1 MEGKLCQICGS
12 PTISAGTVTGRIVG
26 RRFRLRHCPACRFS
40 FVENPLDP
48 RFVYDKEYYEGRG
61 ADPLVDYT
69 GEVRDVT
76 RTIRVYEWRGITNA
90 VATLT
95 ALGPGTRWLD
105 FGCGTG
111 GLVRHVRDTVGA
123 EAWGFEQG
131 EAERLAASAGTPL
144 IRRDEL
150 VSTKGSFDVIT
161 AIEVVEHMPRP
172 VEEFQEMRKL
182 VRPGGL
188 LFLTTGNA
196 RPYRGRIAEWRYV
209 IPEIHV
215 SFFEPI
221 TLAMALTVAGF
232 EPAYPGFVAG
242 YTDIIRFKILKNLGR
257 RRRSR
262 LEAFVPWSLAARLVD
277 WRLGVSAHPVGWA
290 RNASV
295 SASAP
300 GVPMS

>member
-1 MEGKLCQICGS
+1 VEGELCRICGAL
-12 PTISAGTVTGRIVG
+12 TISAGTATGRLVE
-26 RRFRLRHCPACRFS
+26 RRFHLRHCPACRFS

-48 RFVYDKEYYEGRG
+48 AFVYDRDYYEGRG
-61 ADPLVDYT
+61 ADPLVDYA

-76 RTIRVYEWRGITNA
+76 RTIRVYEWRGITRA
-90 VATLT
+90 VATLC
-95 ALGPGTRWLD
+95 AIGPGTRWLD

-111 GLVRHVRDTVGA
+111 GLARHVRDTIGA

-144 IRRDEL
+144 IGRGEL
-150 VSTKGSFDVIT
+150 GRAKGSFDVVT
-161 AIEVVEHMPRP
+161 AIEVIEHMPRP
-172 VEEFQEMRKL
+172 VEELREMRKL
-182 VRPGGL
+182 LRPGGL

-196 RPYRGRIAEWRYV
+196 RPYRGGLEQWRYV

-215 SFFEPI
+215 SFFEPT
-221 TLAMALTVAGF
+221 TLAVALTAAGF
-232 EPAYPGFVAG
+232 EPTYPGFVAG

-257 RRRSR
+257 RQRSR
-262 LEAFVPWSLAARLVD
+262 LEGFVPWSFAARLVD

-290 RNASV
+290 KNASV

>member
-1 MEGKLCQICGS
+1 V
-12 PTISAGTVTGRIVG
+12 SAGTVVG
-26 RRFRLRHCPACRFS
+26 RFVPKRFYLRHCPACRFS

-48 RFVYDKEYYEGRG
+48 HVVYDQRYYKGRG

-69 GEVRDVT
+69 GEVKDVT
-76 RTIRVYEWRGITNA
+76 RTIRVYEWRGIA
-90 VATLT
+90 RVVAALT
-95 ALGPGTRWLD
+95 ALESGTRWLD

-111 GLVRHVRDTVGA
+111 GLVRHIRNTVGA

-144 IRRDEL
+144 IRQDEL
-150 VSTKGSFDVIT
+150 VSSKGSFDVIT

-172 VEEFQEMRKL
+172 VEALREMRKL

-196 RPYRGRIAEWRYV
+196 LPYRGRIEAWRYV

-215 SFFEPI
+215 SFFEPT
-221 TLAMALTVAGF
+221 TLAIALTAAGF
-232 EPAYPGFVAG
+232 EPAYPRFVAG

-262 LEAFVPWSLAARLVD
+262 LEAFVPWSLVASLVD